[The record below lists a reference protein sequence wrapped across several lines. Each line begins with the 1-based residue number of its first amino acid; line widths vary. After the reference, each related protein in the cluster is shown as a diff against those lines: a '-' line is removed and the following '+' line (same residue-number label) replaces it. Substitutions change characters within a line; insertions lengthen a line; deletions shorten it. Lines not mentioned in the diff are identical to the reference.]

1 MNYNSQFVLVGL
13 NSQAL
18 NEYLNQDA
26 LVLNKVLA
34 FLFVAIVVGFF
45 VKGK

>member
-1 MNYNSQFVLVGL
+1 MKFNSQFVLVGL
-13 NSQAL
+13 NTQAL
-18 NEYLNQDA
+18 DKYLNQDE

-34 FLFVAIVVGFF
+34 FLFIAIVVGFF